1 MNILVLFAGYW
12 DLMFGYKVSPTSQN
26 FSRLSYDL
34 IYNASSTPADAAEF
48 KETVV
53 MKDGT

>member
-1 MNILVLFAGYW
+1 
-12 DLMFGYKVSPTSQN
+12 MFGYKVFPTFQN

-34 IYNASSTPADAAEF
+34 LYNTSAKSVYAAEF
-48 KETVV
+48 KRTIV

>member
-1 MNILVLFAGYW
+1 
-12 DLMFGYKVSPTSQN
+12 MFGYTVPPTFQN

-34 IYNASSTPADAAEF
+34 IYNASGTPAYVEHI
-48 KETVV
+48 KRIIV